1 MLGSAVSV
9 RVCVDHI
16 GHSCEAEML
25 PICGVYKKDLHLLL
39 DQVPSVIIQSITRL
53 FQRFV
58 FEKLKEC
65 LNEKGP
71 RDPLYFLTD
80 KKLKGYQRRLEE
92 EEYKLHQND
101 HISAQLRAEDEER
114 DEGIRLF
121 EFDGTSPESLKI
133 GQFFISE
140 NARKQ

>member
-25 PICGVYKKDLHLLL
+25 PICGVYKNDLHLLL

-92 EEYKLHQND
+92 VSL
-101 HISAQLRAEDEER
+101 
-114 DEGIRLF
+114 
-121 EFDGTSPESLKI
+121 SLKMRENSEMGKLEKFFFSYYDSRAGI
-133 GQFFISE
+133 VASSMGQERSVT
-140 NARKQ
+140 R